1 MAKKKYYAVR
11 KGVKTGLFESWSD
24 CEPLVTGFVGAEFK
38 SFPTKKEALGY
49 LDGAEPETE
58 PKEKT
63 GRTKKKDLAYYLEE
77 SRNSF
82 DFAALPDDTVVAYVD
97 GSFDGKTGKYACG
110 VVLLTKKDGLQTRA
124 EVGENKEAAAAR
136 NVAGELSGTMQ
147 AAAYAVKNGYQKLIV
162 HHDYTGIAAWYRGEW
177 KAESYCA
184 RNYVAFM
191 KKLPD
196 SLLISF
202 RKVKSHTGVPL
213 NEVADLLAKGA
224 LGL

>member
-11 KGVKTGLFESWSD
+11 KGVKTGLFESWSE

-63 GRTKKKDLAYYLEE
+63 GRTKKKDL
-77 SRNSF
+77 
-82 DFAALPDDTVVAYVD
+82 AYVD